1 MATTMRA
8 RAMPVIVEYNVK
20 IRGAPMRWMIDRI
33 VGIEESVLDIAID
46 GLVAILGAS
55 SLTLVLHVIIEAL

>member
-1 MATTMRA
+1 
-8 RAMPVIVEYNVK
+8 MPVIVEYNVK
-20 IRGAPMRWMIDRI
+20 IPRCSVRWMIDRI
-33 VGIEESVLDIAID
+33 VGIEESVLDVAID